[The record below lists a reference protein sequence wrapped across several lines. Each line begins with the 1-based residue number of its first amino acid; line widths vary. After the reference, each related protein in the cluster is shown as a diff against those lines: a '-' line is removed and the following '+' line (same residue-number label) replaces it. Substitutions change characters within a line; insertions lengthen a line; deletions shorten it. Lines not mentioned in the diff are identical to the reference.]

1 MASFRPR
8 GADDL
13 GLKRALSDRLLPLL
27 VAAMVFLAALALAGV
42 IAASAL
48 ARHWQGGAA
57 SLMTIQVPQPESAT
71 PGGPSRAEAVA
82 SLLKATPQIEAH
94 RLSADDLATLLRPW
108 LGTEGA
114 PLALDLPAVFEVR
127 LLGAA
132 APQNLAER
140 LTNTAP
146 GTLVEHNSVW
156 FDRLG
161 VLARSLQA
169 SAALALAVVCLV
181 ATAVVSVATRAGLAA
196 RREAIDIVHGL
207 GATDRMIAGHFARR
221 ITFLVLCGAVLGL
234 ALAIPLLLG
243 LATLTAPFAPD
254 QPPSGPVPDVLG
266 TLPPLLWSLLP
277 ALPLTAAAIGWLT
290 AQATVRGWLA
300 GLP

>member
-1 MASFRPR
+1 MATLRPR
-8 GADDL
+8 GSDDL

-48 ARHWQGGAA
+48 ARHWQGGAG
-57 SLMTIQVPQPESAT
+57 SLLTVQVPQPETATLGGPDRADAITALLNAT
-71 PGGPSRAEAVA
+71 PHIAARRLTVDELA
-82 SLLKATPQIEAH
+82 SILQ
-94 RLSADDLATLLRPW
+94 PW

-114 PLALDLPAVFEVR
+114 PLSLDLPAVFEVR
-127 LLGAA
+127 LLNAA
-132 APQNLAER
+132 DPQHLADQ
-140 LTNTAP
+140 LIHTAP

-181 ATAVVSVATRAGLAA
+181 ATAVVSVATRAGLAV

-207 GATDRMIAGHFARR
+207 GATDRMIASHFARR
-221 ITFLVLCGAVLGL
+221 ITFLVVCGALLGL

-243 LATLTAPFAPD
+243 LATLTAPFAAD
-254 QPPSGPVPDVLG
+254 QPPPGSVPDVLG

-277 ALPLTAAAIGWLT
+277 VLPITAAAIGWLT
-290 AQATVRGWLA
+290 AQATVRVWLA
-300 GLP
+300 RLP

>member
-1 MASFRPR
+1 MASLRPR
-8 GADDL
+8 GSDDL

-42 IAASAL
+42 IGAAAL
-48 ARHWQGGAA
+48 ARQWQGGAG
-57 SLMTIQVPQPESAT
+57 SLLTVQVPQPEAAT
-71 PGGPSRAEAVA
+71 EGGPARAEAVTA
-82 SLLKATPQIEAH
+82 LLNATPQIAAR
-94 RLSADDLATLLRPW
+94 RLSADDLASILRPW
-108 LGTEGA
+108 LGTDAG

-127 LLGAA
+127 LLGTAD
-132 APQNLAER
+132 PHTLADQLAR
-140 LTNTAP
+140 IAP

-156 FDRLG
+156 FERLG

-169 SAALALAVVCLV
+169 SAALALGVVCLV
-181 ATAVVSVATRAGLAA
+181 ATAVVSVATRAGLAL
-196 RREAIDIVHGL
+196 RRDAIDIVHGL

-221 ITFLVLCGAVLGL
+221 ITFLVVSGALLGL

-243 LATLTAPFAPD
+243 LATLTAPFAAD
-254 QPPSGPVPDVLG
+254 QPPPGSVPAVLG

-277 ALPLTAAAIGWLT
+277 VLPASAAAIGWLT